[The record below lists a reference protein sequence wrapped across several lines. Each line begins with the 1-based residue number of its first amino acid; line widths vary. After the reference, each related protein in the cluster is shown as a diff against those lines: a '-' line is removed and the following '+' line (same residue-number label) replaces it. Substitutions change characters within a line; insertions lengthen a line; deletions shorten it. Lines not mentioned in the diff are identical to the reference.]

1 MIHLRCYTCH
11 CAYEHRFLRQG
22 SGVWCV
28 PKENGFRL
36 VAAKF
41 FGSVNLCYPLLE
53 LVDGWLHFVKEKKP
67 VTSQN

>member
-1 MIHLRCYTCH
+1 
-11 CAYEHRFLRQG
+11 LRQG